1 MGFYTIMFHVK
12 QQDRLTH
19 MFRGG
24 WAPRS
29 QAQPIRVCDIIVLY
43 IMGYYVIT
51 SLIKERIN
59 NMSKET
65 MKQTINTIQS
75 IDGMKAVKVAFDLSQ
90 KNMDSISKVTEVIT
104 LIDSNLKELATKV
117 MKLEKR
123 IEELE
128 TKEYERDLNERPK
141 N

>member
-59 NMSKET
+59 MY
-65 MKQTINTIQS
+65 KQLADVSLKTLDMINKNAEGITKLAEFLHDTQKQLNTLA
-75 IDGMKAVKVAFDLSQ
+75 DKV
-90 KNMDSISKVTEVIT
+90 IE
-104 LIDSNLKELATKV
+104 
-117 MKLEKR
+117 LEKR
-123 IEELE
+123 LE
-128 TKEYERDLNERPK
+128 MYEPRK

>member
-1 MGFYTIMFHVK
+1 MFHVK

-29 QAQPIRVCDIIVLY
+29 QAQPVRVCDIIVLY

-59 NMSKET
+59 MTSKEAKEIVHS
-65 MKQTINTIQS
+65 MKS
-75 IDGMKAVKVAFDLSQ
+75 V
-90 KNMDSISKVTEVIT
+90 DS
-104 LIDSNLKELATKV
+104 LKLLKFLMT
-117 MKLEKR
+117 
-123 IEELE
+123 
-128 TKEYERDLNERPK
+128 
-141 N
+141 

>member
-1 MGFYTIMFHVK
+1 MFHVK

-29 QAQPIRVCDIIVLY
+29 QAQPVRVCDIIVLY

-59 NMSKET
+59 MTKET
-65 MKQTINTIQS
+65 LRQTVNTCLLYTS
-75 IDGMKAVKVAFDLSQ
+75 PSP
-90 KNMDSISKVTEVIT
+90 
-104 LIDSNLKELATKV
+104 
-117 MKLEKR
+117 
-123 IEELE
+123 
-128 TKEYERDLNERPK
+128 RDAHESRMPSSA
-141 N
+141 

>member
-1 MGFYTIMFHVK
+1 
-12 QQDRLTH
+12 
-19 MFRGG
+19 
-24 WAPRS
+24 
-29 QAQPIRVCDIIVLY
+29 
-43 IMGYYVIT
+43 
-51 SLIKERIN
+51 
-59 NMSKET
+59 MSIET
-65 MKQTINTIQS
+65 MRETINKITHLDS
-75 IDGMKAVKVAFDLSQ
+75 MKAVKVAFDLSATTQDNIQ
-90 KNMDSISKVTEVIT
+90 KITEVVT

>member
-59 NMSKET
+59 MY
-65 MKQTINTIQS
+65 KQLADVSLKSLDMINKNAEGITKLAEFLHDTQKQLNILA
-75 IDGMKAVKVAFDLSQ
+75 DKV
-90 KNMDSISKVTEVIT
+90 IE
-104 LIDSNLKELATKV
+104 
-117 MKLEKR
+117 LEKR
-123 IEELE
+123 LE
-128 TKEYERDLNERPK
+128 MYEPRK

>member
-29 QAQPIRVCDIIVLY
+29 QAQPVRVCDIIVLY

-59 NMSKET
+59 MTKET
-65 MKQTINTIQS
+65 MKKTIDTIKHLDS
-75 IDGMKAVKVAFDLSQ
+75 MKAVKVAFDLSESNQ
-90 KNMDSISKVTEVIT
+90 DSIKKVTEVIT

>member
-1 MGFYTIMFHVK
+1 MFHVK